1 MIEDNL
7 LNLLTKYARGKSSNN
22 KNISKAH
29 KNKNNKYNNRTKAK
43 EKIMKSYNKLKSKV
57 SKV

>member
-7 LNLLTKYARGKSSNN
+7 LNLLIKYTQDRSLKN
-22 KNISKAH
+22 KNISKVH